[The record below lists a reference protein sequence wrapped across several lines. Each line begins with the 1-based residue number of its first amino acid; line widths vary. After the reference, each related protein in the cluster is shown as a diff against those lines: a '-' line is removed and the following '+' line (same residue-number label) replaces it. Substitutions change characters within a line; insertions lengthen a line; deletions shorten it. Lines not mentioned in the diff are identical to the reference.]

1 MLNMNPALEEL
12 RWKKIPLLNDG
23 FVCLVDAM
31 GEDSSVVQA
40 AKISYGKDVREPEVI
55 LCDNCRGSGY
65 VDPDIPPPIS
75 ILCRVCNGSGR
86 ICNPDW
92 TGQPDKDRTLLRYL
106 MRNRH
111 TTPFEMCELK
121 FLIRIPMDAWRQM
134 IRHRTASVNEYST
147 RYTEAINSQ
156 QTTLPGEWRLQSGSN
171 KQGSSGL
178 LEEWPDGWHTEPNMD
193 GDPETGLPDS
203 CNVIYESKD
212 GGLKIHE
219 HQAGPWNLTP
229 GEYLS
234 EKEEDFQAHA
244 NNVYNRRLALGIAR
258 EQARKD
264 LPLSTYTEAYWKID
278 LHNLFHFLGLRMDS
292 HAQLEIRLY
301 ANAIGSIAE
310 QLFPMCWEAFKDY
323 RLDAMSLSRLDILAA
338 QELKA
343 VPSICLDADTVDVCL
358 TIAGFT
364 NKREKDECIAKMKRL
379 RIL

>member
-1 MLNMNPALEEL
+1 MPNMNPALEEL

-40 AKISYGKDVREPEVI
+40 AKISYGKDVRDESELNTDTTDFPTKPCNICGSTSNPQWKGECNKDCIPDYEVSWF
-55 LCDNCRGSGY
+55 DQEQTKKN
-65 VDPDIPPPIS
+65 
-75 ILCRVCNGSGR
+75 
-86 ICNPDW
+86 
-92 TGQPDKDRTLLRYL
+92 RTLLRYL

-147 RYTEAINSQ
+147 RYTEAIDSQ

-178 LEEWPDGWHTEPNMD
+178 LEEWPDTVNENPAD
-193 GDPETGLPDS
+193 
-203 CNVIYESKD
+203 C
-212 GGLKIHE
+212 
-219 HQAGPWNLTP
+219 TP

-234 EKEEDFQAHA
+234 
-244 NNVYNRRLALGIAR
+244 AR
-258 EQARKD
+258 EQDIHKTSNKLYTERLRFGVARELARKD

-301 ANAIGSIAE
+301 ANAIGAIAE
-310 QLFPMCWEAFKDY
+310 QLFPMCWEAFRDY
-323 RLDAMSLSRLDILAA
+323 RLEAMQLSRMDILAA
-338 QELKA
+338 HELKA